1 MEISAV
7 VMAAGKSTRM
17 KSKHSKVVFQVSG
30 KAIIQWVADALF
42 DAGCKDQVYIV
53 GETQAEIRSI
63 LGENVAYVLQEEQR
77 GTGHA
82 VMQAAP
88 FLEGR
93 DGLTI
98 VLPGDCPMVSAETIT
113 KALNAFE
120 SVDGNCAAILITAEA
135 DDPTGYGRIV
145 RDKDGNVLKIVE
157 HKDCTEEELKI
168 REINS
173 SMYVFKTPLL
183 LSALGRIGAN
193 NAQKEYYLTDTI
205 GILIGDGYKVGAVV
219 CDFDDTRGIND
230 RIQLAQVQ
238 AIMNRRIIERHMKNG
253 VTIIDPASTWIHH
266 AVEIGQDTTI
276 LPGTTLMG
284 NTVVGSD
291 CIIGENTRIDCSEI
305 GDETTI
311 DNSIVTGSR
320 VGKDCRIGPFSHIR
334 PDCVIDDQVTIGA
347 YVEVKASVIGAHT
360 RARHLTYIG
369 DSKVGKNVNF
379 GCGTV
384 TCNFDGQDK
393 VGCTIE
399 DNVFIGGNSNI
410 VSAVVLGKD
419 SYIAAGS
426 TITND
431 VEPLAL
437 GIGRSKQ
444 VNRPNWVAEK
454 ARMRGQNYIVLDDR
468 RSEF

>member
-1 MEISAV
+1 
-7 VMAAGKSTRM
+7 
-17 KSKHSKVVFQVSG
+17 
-30 KAIIQWVADALF
+30 
-42 DAGCKDQVYIV
+42 
-53 GETQAEIRSI
+53 
-63 LGENVAYVLQEEQR
+63 
-77 GTGHA
+77 
-82 VMQAAP
+82 
-88 FLEGR
+88 
-93 DGLTI
+93 
-98 VLPGDCPMVSAETIT
+98 MVSADTIR

-120 SVDGNCAAILITAEA
+120 AVDGNCAAILITAEA

-145 RDKDGNVLKIVE
+145 RDKDGNVVKIVE

-168 REINS
+168 KEINS

-205 GILIGDGYKVGAVV
+205 GILIEDGYKVGAVV

-230 RIQLAQVQ
+230 RIQLSQVQ
-238 AIMNRRIIERHMKNG
+238 SIMNRRILERHMKNG
-253 VTIIDPASTWIHH
+253 VTIVDPNSTWIHY
-266 AVEIGQDTTI
+266 AVEIGNDTTI
-276 LPGTTLMG
+276 LPGTTLLG
-284 NTVVGSD
+284 NTVIGSD
-291 CIIGENTRIDCSEI
+291 CIIGENSRIDCSEI

-311 DNSIVTGSR
+311 DNSIVTESR
-320 VGKDCRIGPFSHIR
+320 IGRDCRIGPYSHIR
-334 PDCVIDDQVTIGA
+334 PDCVIDDHVTLGA
-347 YVEVKASVIGAHT
+347 YVEVKGSSIGEYT

-454 ARMRGQNYIVLDDR
+454 ARMRGANYIMLDDR
-468 RSEF
+468 RSEL

>member
-30 KAIIQWVADALF
+30 KPIIQWVADALF
-42 DAGCKDQVYIV
+42 ESGCQDQVYIV
-53 GETQAEIRSI
+53 GEQQAEIRSV

-98 VLPGDCPMVSAETIT
+98 VLPGDCPMVSADTIK
-113 KALNAFE
+113 KALDAFE
-120 SVDGNCAAILITAEA
+120 SASSNCAAILITAEA
-135 DDPTGYGRIV
+135 DDPTGYGRII
-145 RDKDGNVLKIVE
+145 RGKDGNVLKIVE
-157 HKDCTEEELKI
+157 HKDCTPDELKV

-205 GILIGDGYKVGAVV
+205 GILINDGFTVGAVV
-219 CDFDDTRGIND
+219 CDFDDTRGVND
-230 RIQLAQVQ
+230 RKQLAQVRD
-238 AIMNRRIIERHMKNG
+238 IMNHRILDRHMANG
-253 VTIIDPASTWIHH
+253 VEIVDPNATWIHY
-266 AVEIGQDTTI
+266 AVEIGQDTVI
-276 LPGTTLMG
+276 LPGTTLLG
-284 NTVVGSD
+284 NTNIGED
-291 CIIGENTRIDCSEI
+291 CIIGENTRIDCSDI
-305 GDETTI
+305 GDGTVV
-311 DNSIVTGSR
+311 DNSIVSSSTI
-320 VGKDCRIGPFSHIR
+320 GKDCRIGPYTHIR
-334 PDCVIDDQVTIGA
+334 HIGE
-347 YVEVKASVIGAHT
+347 YT

-369 DSKVGKNVNF
+369 DSKVGRNVNF

-393 VGCTIE
+393 IGCTIE

-410 VSAVVLGKD
+410 VSSVVLGKD
-419 SYIAAGS
+419 CYIAAGS
-426 TITND
+426 TITSD
-431 VEPLAL
+431 VPALSL

-444 VNRPNWVAEK
+444 LNKDNWVANK
-454 ARMRGQNYIVLDDR
+454 SRMRGENYIRLDDR
-468 RSEF
+468 RSEV